1 MKKNYFLLLA
11 GFLVL
16 AAAGISRLIYS
27 VPSGEV
33 VTKEKSTNPTITI
46 LAGQS
51 TSDAGTEEMM
61 QKVLEEKFPDVNFE
75 WICVGWASDNYRM
88 RLTGKY
94 AIGDP
99 PDIIIGKAQ
108 DTVSYA
114 EGNVLLPIP
123 EECAAGIR
131 EAEKQAVTRNGKLY
145 GLPYTCQYQGVLY
158 NKDIFREYGLEI
170 PSTKQELE
178 EIVGRLEAEG
188 ITPFASHYKEAWQV
202 GNNTMQFFMN
212 EIFRYNSVWGDELR
226 DGKSHFQN
234 SEIVEACFRNS
245 EYILQHSWSD
255 ALQIDQFQCDERFGK
270 GNAAM
275 YLTGCWSLQAISQ
288 VTQDINIGIFPY
300 PNEKGDA
307 KLVKETNLSF
317 MKGAH
322 TRQSELV
329 DRILMEFAS
338 NQEMAKEIA
347 DFTKGESTLISLQDY
362 RITEVQEDTNLYEKE
377 GRVIDVTIGNMQ
389 LIWDFQSDV
398 AEEELIWLQ
407 GKKTL
412 GEVLY
417 YADSNIQD
425 SIAEK

>member
-1 MKKNYFLLLA
+1 
-11 GFLVL
+11 
-16 AAAGISRLIYS
+16 
-27 VPSGEV
+27 
-33 VTKEKSTNPTITI
+33 
-46 LAGQS
+46 
-51 TSDAGTEEMM
+51 
-61 QKVLEEKFPDVNFE
+61 
-75 WICVGWASDNYRM
+75 
-88 RLTGKY
+88 
-94 AIGDP
+94 
-99 PDIIIGKAQ
+99 
-108 DTVSYA
+108 
-114 EGNVLLPIP
+114 
-123 EECAAGIR
+123 
-131 EAEKQAVTRNGKLY
+131 
-145 GLPYTCQYQGVLY
+145 
-158 NKDIFREYGLEI
+158 
-170 PSTKQELE
+170 
-178 EIVGRLEAEG
+178 
-188 ITPFASHYKEAWQV
+188 
-202 GNNTMQFFMN
+202 
-212 EIFRYNSVWGDELR
+212 
-226 DGKSHFQN
+226 
-234 SEIVEACFRNS
+234 
-245 EYILQHSWSD
+245 
-255 ALQIDQFQCDERFGK
+255 
-270 GNAAM
+270 M